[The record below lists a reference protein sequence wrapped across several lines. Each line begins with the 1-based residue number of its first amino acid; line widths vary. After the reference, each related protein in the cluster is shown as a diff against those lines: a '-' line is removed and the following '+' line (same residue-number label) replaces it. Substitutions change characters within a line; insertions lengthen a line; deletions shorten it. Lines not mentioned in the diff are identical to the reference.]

1 MSQIV
6 AASPHVTTKNST
18 AVIMRDVLIAL
29 LPAVIAGCVVFG
41 LRALLVVAVTT
52 AACVFFEWGFEKLCH
67 TPSTIS
73 DLSAAVTGVLLAMNL
88 PVSIP
93 LWQAV
98 FGALVAMVAVKG
110 LFGGIGKNFANPAIT
125 ARIVMFLAFSKT
137 MTAWVFPDAVSSA
150 TPLAMMANGESVD
163 YLTLLL
169 GNHGGCLGETS
180 ALALL
185 IGFAYLL
192 IRGVI
197 SWHTPVCFVG
207 TVFVMSLILGQDA
220 VGQILSGGLMLGA
233 IFMATDYSTTPST
246 NLGRVLFGIGAGLL
260 TVLIRFYGAYA
271 EGVSFAILFMC
282 SGMSEKQGIIKAVVV
297 LVVICLVISGALA
310 VVNSFTAPVSAANAE
325 ARETAAR
332 QELIPEAGSFE
343 QVTDGLPE
351 NVLSAYVGK
360 AADGSVAGYVITT
373 SGKGFGGTI
382 QVMVAISPEGTIL
395 RCKTLDVSS
404 ETKTLGGQTANESY
418 YGQYEG
424 QDSSLSGVQAISGAT
439 ITSTAYKGCVQTAF
453 AAYETVKEAA
463 K

>member
-29 LPAVIAGCVVFG
+29 LPAVLAGCVVFG

-98 FGALVAMVAVKG
+98 FGALVAIVAVKG

-207 TVFVMSLILGQDA
+207 TVLVMSLILGQDA

-246 NLGRVLFGIGAGLL
+246 DWGRVLFGIGAGLL

-271 EGVSFAILFMC
+271 EGVSFAILFMNILTPYL
-282 SGMSEKQGIIKAVVV
+282 SKW
-297 LVVICLVISGALA
+297 
-310 VVNSFTAPVSAANAE
+310 T
-325 ARETAAR
+325 ETK
-332 QELIPEAGSFE
+332 P
-343 QVTDGLPE
+343 
-351 NVLSAYVGK
+351 
-360 AADGSVAGYVITT
+360 
-373 SGKGFGGTI
+373 FGG
-382 QVMVAISPEGTIL
+382 
-395 RCKTLDVSS
+395 
-404 ETKTLGGQTANESY
+404 
-418 YGQYEG
+418 
-424 QDSSLSGVQAISGAT
+424 
-439 ITSTAYKGCVQTAF
+439 
-453 AAYETVKEAA
+453 AAA
-463 K
+463 

>member
-207 TVFVMSLILGQDA
+207 TVFVMSQILGQDA

-271 EGVSFAILFMC
+271 EGVSFAILFMN
-282 SGMSEKQGIIKAVVV
+282 I
-297 LVVICLVISGALA
+297 L
-310 VVNSFTAPVSAANAE
+310 TPY
-325 ARETAAR
+325 
-332 QELIPEAGSFE
+332 
-343 QVTDGLPE
+343 
-351 NVLSAYVGK
+351 LS
-360 AADGSVAGYVITT
+360 TWT
-373 SGKGFGGTI
+373 
-382 QVMVAISPEGTIL
+382 
-395 RCKTLDVSS
+395 
-404 ETKTLGGQTANESY
+404 ETKQVGG
-418 YGQYEG
+418 
-424 QDSSLSGVQAISGAT
+424 V
-439 ITSTAYKGCVQTAF
+439 
-453 AAYETVKEAA
+453 AA
-463 K
+463 

>member
-18 AVIMRDVLIAL
+18 AVIMRDVLSAL

-207 TVFVMSLILGQDA
+207 TVFVMSQILGQDA

-271 EGVSFAILFMC
+271 EGVSFAILFMNILTPYL
-282 SGMSEKQGIIKAVVV
+282 SKW
-297 LVVICLVISGALA
+297 
-310 VVNSFTAPVSAANAE
+310 T
-325 ARETAAR
+325 ETK
-332 QELIPEAGSFE
+332 P
-343 QVTDGLPE
+343 
-351 NVLSAYVGK
+351 
-360 AADGSVAGYVITT
+360 
-373 SGKGFGGTI
+373 FGG
-382 QVMVAISPEGTIL
+382 VA
-395 RCKTLDVSS
+395 
-404 ETKTLGGQTANESY
+404 A
-418 YGQYEG
+418 
-424 QDSSLSGVQAISGAT
+424 
-439 ITSTAYKGCVQTAF
+439 
-453 AAYETVKEAA
+453 
-463 K
+463 

>member
-29 LPAVIAGCVVFG
+29 LPAVLAGCVVFG

-197 SWHTPVCFVG
+197 SWHTPICFVG

-246 NLGRVLFGIGAGLL
+246 NWGRVLFGIGAGLL

-271 EGVSFAILFMC
+271 EGVSFAILFMNILTPYL
-282 SGMSEKQGIIKAVVV
+282 SKW
-297 LVVICLVISGALA
+297 
-310 VVNSFTAPVSAANAE
+310 T
-325 ARETAAR
+325 ETK
-332 QELIPEAGSFE
+332 P
-343 QVTDGLPE
+343 
-351 NVLSAYVGK
+351 
-360 AADGSVAGYVITT
+360 
-373 SGKGFGGTI
+373 FGG
-382 QVMVAISPEGTIL
+382 VA
-395 RCKTLDVSS
+395 
-404 ETKTLGGQTANESY
+404 A
-418 YGQYEG
+418 
-424 QDSSLSGVQAISGAT
+424 
-439 ITSTAYKGCVQTAF
+439 
-453 AAYETVKEAA
+453 
-463 K
+463 

>member
-1 MSQIV
+1 MSLIV

-29 LPAVIAGCVVFG
+29 CPALIAGCVIFG

-52 AACVFFEWGFEKLCH
+52 AACVFFEWGFEKLCKK
-67 TPSTIS
+67 PSTIA

-98 FGALVAMVAVKG
+98 FGALVAIVAVKG

-137 MTAWVFPDAVSSA
+137 MTAWVFPDAVSTA
-150 TPLAMMANGESVD
+150 TPLAMLANGESVS
-163 YLTLLL
+163 YMTLFL
-169 GNHGGCLGETS
+169 GNHGGCIGETS

-197 SWHTPVCFVG
+197 TWHTPVCFVG

-246 NLGRVLFGIGAGLL
+246 DWGRVLFGIGAGLL

-271 EGVSFAILFMC
+271 EGVSFAILFMNILTPYL
-282 SGMSEKQGIIKAVVV
+282 SKWTETKPFGG
-297 LVVICLVISGALA
+297 
-310 VVNSFTAPVSAANAE
+310 VSA
-325 ARETAAR
+325 
-332 QELIPEAGSFE
+332 
-343 QVTDGLPE
+343 
-351 NVLSAYVGK
+351 
-360 AADGSVAGYVITT
+360 
-373 SGKGFGGTI
+373 
-382 QVMVAISPEGTIL
+382 
-395 RCKTLDVSS
+395 
-404 ETKTLGGQTANESY
+404 
-418 YGQYEG
+418 
-424 QDSSLSGVQAISGAT
+424 
-439 ITSTAYKGCVQTAF
+439 
-453 AAYETVKEAA
+453 
-463 K
+463 

>member
-246 NLGRVLFGIGAGLL
+246 NWGRVLFGIGAGLL

-271 EGVSFAILFMC
+271 EGVSFAILFMNILTPYL
-282 SGMSEKQGIIKAVVV
+282 SKW
-297 LVVICLVISGALA
+297 
-310 VVNSFTAPVSAANAE
+310 T
-325 ARETAAR
+325 ETK
-332 QELIPEAGSFE
+332 P
-343 QVTDGLPE
+343 
-351 NVLSAYVGK
+351 
-360 AADGSVAGYVITT
+360 
-373 SGKGFGGTI
+373 FGG
-382 QVMVAISPEGTIL
+382 VA
-395 RCKTLDVSS
+395 
-404 ETKTLGGQTANESY
+404 A
-418 YGQYEG
+418 
-424 QDSSLSGVQAISGAT
+424 
-439 ITSTAYKGCVQTAF
+439 
-453 AAYETVKEAA
+453 
-463 K
+463 

>member
-246 NLGRVLFGIGAGLL
+246 DWGRVLFGIGAGLL

-271 EGVSFAILFMC
+271 EGVSFAILFMNILTPYL
-282 SGMSEKQGIIKAVVV
+282 SKW
-297 LVVICLVISGALA
+297 
-310 VVNSFTAPVSAANAE
+310 T
-325 ARETAAR
+325 ETK
-332 QELIPEAGSFE
+332 P
-343 QVTDGLPE
+343 
-351 NVLSAYVGK
+351 
-360 AADGSVAGYVITT
+360 
-373 SGKGFGGTI
+373 FGG
-382 QVMVAISPEGTIL
+382 VA
-395 RCKTLDVSS
+395 
-404 ETKTLGGQTANESY
+404 A
-418 YGQYEG
+418 
-424 QDSSLSGVQAISGAT
+424 
-439 ITSTAYKGCVQTAF
+439 
-453 AAYETVKEAA
+453 
-463 K
+463 

>member
-18 AVIMRDVLIAL
+18 AVIMRDVL
-29 LPAVIAGCVVFG
+29 PAVLAGCVVFG

-98 FGALVAMVAVKG
+98 FGALVAIVAVKG

-125 ARIVMFLAFSKT
+125 ARIVMFLAFSKS

-271 EGVSFAILFMC
+271 EGVSFAILFMNILTPYL
-282 SGMSEKQGIIKAVVV
+282 SKW
-297 LVVICLVISGALA
+297 
-310 VVNSFTAPVSAANAE
+310 T
-325 ARETAAR
+325 ETK
-332 QELIPEAGSFE
+332 P
-343 QVTDGLPE
+343 
-351 NVLSAYVGK
+351 
-360 AADGSVAGYVITT
+360 
-373 SGKGFGGTI
+373 FGG
-382 QVMVAISPEGTIL
+382 
-395 RCKTLDVSS
+395 
-404 ETKTLGGQTANESY
+404 
-418 YGQYEG
+418 
-424 QDSSLSGVQAISGAT
+424 
-439 ITSTAYKGCVQTAF
+439 
-453 AAYETVKEAA
+453 AAA
-463 K
+463 

>member
-67 TPSTIS
+67 KPSTIS

-93 LWQAV
+93 LWQAI
-98 FGALVAMVAVKG
+98 FGALVAIVAVKG

-207 TVFVMSLILGQDA
+207 TVFVMSLILGQNA

-271 EGVSFAILFMC
+271 EGVSFAILFMNILTPYL
-282 SGMSEKQGIIKAVVV
+282 SKW
-297 LVVICLVISGALA
+297 
-310 VVNSFTAPVSAANAE
+310 T
-325 ARETAAR
+325 ETK
-332 QELIPEAGSFE
+332 P
-343 QVTDGLPE
+343 
-351 NVLSAYVGK
+351 
-360 AADGSVAGYVITT
+360 
-373 SGKGFGGTI
+373 FGG
-382 QVMVAISPEGTIL
+382 VA
-395 RCKTLDVSS
+395 
-404 ETKTLGGQTANESY
+404 A
-418 YGQYEG
+418 
-424 QDSSLSGVQAISGAT
+424 
-439 ITSTAYKGCVQTAF
+439 
-453 AAYETVKEAA
+453 
-463 K
+463 

>member
-29 LPAVIAGCVVFG
+29 LPAVLAGCVVFG

-52 AACVFFEWGFEKLCH
+52 SACVFFEWGFEKLCH

-98 FGALVAMVAVKG
+98 FGALVAIVAVKG

-246 NLGRVLFGIGAGLL
+246 NWGRVLFGIGAGLL

-271 EGVSFAILFMC
+271 EGVSFAILFMNILTPYL
-282 SGMSEKQGIIKAVVV
+282 SKW
-297 LVVICLVISGALA
+297 
-310 VVNSFTAPVSAANAE
+310 T
-325 ARETAAR
+325 ETK
-332 QELIPEAGSFE
+332 P
-343 QVTDGLPE
+343 
-351 NVLSAYVGK
+351 
-360 AADGSVAGYVITT
+360 
-373 SGKGFGGTI
+373 FGG
-382 QVMVAISPEGTIL
+382 VA
-395 RCKTLDVSS
+395 
-404 ETKTLGGQTANESY
+404 A
-418 YGQYEG
+418 
-424 QDSSLSGVQAISGAT
+424 
-439 ITSTAYKGCVQTAF
+439 
-453 AAYETVKEAA
+453 
-463 K
+463 

>member
-29 LPAVIAGCVVFG
+29 LPAVLAGCVVFG

-98 FGALVAMVAVKG
+98 FGALVAIVAVKG

-150 TPLAMMANGESVD
+150 TPLAMMANVESVD

-271 EGVSFAILFMC
+271 EGVSFAILFMNILTPYL
-282 SGMSEKQGIIKAVVV
+282 SKW
-297 LVVICLVISGALA
+297 
-310 VVNSFTAPVSAANAE
+310 T
-325 ARETAAR
+325 ETK
-332 QELIPEAGSFE
+332 P
-343 QVTDGLPE
+343 
-351 NVLSAYVGK
+351 
-360 AADGSVAGYVITT
+360 
-373 SGKGFGGTI
+373 FGG
-382 QVMVAISPEGTIL
+382 VA
-395 RCKTLDVSS
+395 
-404 ETKTLGGQTANESY
+404 A
-418 YGQYEG
+418 
-424 QDSSLSGVQAISGAT
+424 
-439 ITSTAYKGCVQTAF
+439 
-453 AAYETVKEAA
+453 
-463 K
+463 

>member
-1 MSQIV
+1 MSQTV

-98 FGALVAMVAVKG
+98 FGALVAIVAVKG

-246 NLGRVLFGIGAGLL
+246 NWGRVLFGIGAGLL

-271 EGVSFAILFMC
+271 EGVSFAILFMNILTPYL
-282 SGMSEKQGIIKAVVV
+282 SKW
-297 LVVICLVISGALA
+297 
-310 VVNSFTAPVSAANAE
+310 T
-325 ARETAAR
+325 ETK
-332 QELIPEAGSFE
+332 P
-343 QVTDGLPE
+343 
-351 NVLSAYVGK
+351 
-360 AADGSVAGYVITT
+360 
-373 SGKGFGGTI
+373 FGG
-382 QVMVAISPEGTIL
+382 VA
-395 RCKTLDVSS
+395 
-404 ETKTLGGQTANESY
+404 A
-418 YGQYEG
+418 
-424 QDSSLSGVQAISGAT
+424 
-439 ITSTAYKGCVQTAF
+439 
-453 AAYETVKEAA
+453 
-463 K
+463 

>member
-29 LPAVIAGCVVFG
+29 LPAVLAGCVVFG

-137 MTAWVFPDAVSSA
+137 MTAWVFPDAVSTA

-246 NLGRVLFGIGAGLL
+246 NWGRVLFGIGAGLL

-271 EGVSFAILFMC
+271 EGVSFAILFMNILTPYL
-282 SGMSEKQGIIKAVVV
+282 SKW
-297 LVVICLVISGALA
+297 
-310 VVNSFTAPVSAANAE
+310 T
-325 ARETAAR
+325 ETK
-332 QELIPEAGSFE
+332 P
-343 QVTDGLPE
+343 
-351 NVLSAYVGK
+351 
-360 AADGSVAGYVITT
+360 
-373 SGKGFGGTI
+373 FGG
-382 QVMVAISPEGTIL
+382 VA
-395 RCKTLDVSS
+395 
-404 ETKTLGGQTANESY
+404 A
-418 YGQYEG
+418 
-424 QDSSLSGVQAISGAT
+424 
-439 ITSTAYKGCVQTAF
+439 
-453 AAYETVKEAA
+453 
-463 K
+463 

>member
-18 AVIMRDVLIAL
+18 AVIMRDVLSAL

-98 FGALVAMVAVKG
+98 FGALVAIVAVKG

-207 TVFVMSLILGQDA
+207 TVFVMSQILGQDA

-271 EGVSFAILFMC
+271 EGVSFAILFMNILTPYL
-282 SGMSEKQGIIKAVVV
+282 SKW
-297 LVVICLVISGALA
+297 
-310 VVNSFTAPVSAANAE
+310 T
-325 ARETAAR
+325 ETK
-332 QELIPEAGSFE
+332 P
-343 QVTDGLPE
+343 
-351 NVLSAYVGK
+351 
-360 AADGSVAGYVITT
+360 
-373 SGKGFGGTI
+373 FGG
-382 QVMVAISPEGTIL
+382 VA
-395 RCKTLDVSS
+395 
-404 ETKTLGGQTANESY
+404 A
-418 YGQYEG
+418 
-424 QDSSLSGVQAISGAT
+424 
-439 ITSTAYKGCVQTAF
+439 
-453 AAYETVKEAA
+453 
-463 K
+463 

>member
-29 LPAVIAGCVVFG
+29 LPAVLAGCVVFG
-41 LRALLVVAVTT
+41 LRALLVVTVTT

-98 FGALVAMVAVKG
+98 FGALVAIVAVKG

-271 EGVSFAILFMC
+271 EGVSFAILFMNILTPYL
-282 SGMSEKQGIIKAVVV
+282 SKW
-297 LVVICLVISGALA
+297 
-310 VVNSFTAPVSAANAE
+310 T
-325 ARETAAR
+325 ETK
-332 QELIPEAGSFE
+332 P
-343 QVTDGLPE
+343 
-351 NVLSAYVGK
+351 
-360 AADGSVAGYVITT
+360 
-373 SGKGFGGTI
+373 FGG
-382 QVMVAISPEGTIL
+382 
-395 RCKTLDVSS
+395 
-404 ETKTLGGQTANESY
+404 
-418 YGQYEG
+418 
-424 QDSSLSGVQAISGAT
+424 
-439 ITSTAYKGCVQTAF
+439 
-453 AAYETVKEAA
+453 AAA
-463 K
+463 

>member
-67 TPSTIS
+67 KPSTIS

-98 FGALVAMVAVKG
+98 FGALVAIVAVKG

-246 NLGRVLFGIGAGLL
+246 NWGRVLFGIGAGLL

-271 EGVSFAILFMC
+271 EGVSFAILFMNILTPYL
-282 SGMSEKQGIIKAVVV
+282 SKW
-297 LVVICLVISGALA
+297 
-310 VVNSFTAPVSAANAE
+310 T
-325 ARETAAR
+325 ETK
-332 QELIPEAGSFE
+332 P
-343 QVTDGLPE
+343 
-351 NVLSAYVGK
+351 
-360 AADGSVAGYVITT
+360 
-373 SGKGFGGTI
+373 FGG
-382 QVMVAISPEGTIL
+382 VA
-395 RCKTLDVSS
+395 
-404 ETKTLGGQTANESY
+404 A
-418 YGQYEG
+418 
-424 QDSSLSGVQAISGAT
+424 
-439 ITSTAYKGCVQTAF
+439 
-453 AAYETVKEAA
+453 
-463 K
+463 

>member
-67 TPSTIS
+67 KPSTIS

-271 EGVSFAILFMC
+271 EGVSFAILFMNILTPYL
-282 SGMSEKQGIIKAVVV
+282 SKW
-297 LVVICLVISGALA
+297 
-310 VVNSFTAPVSAANAE
+310 T
-325 ARETAAR
+325 ETK
-332 QELIPEAGSFE
+332 P
-343 QVTDGLPE
+343 
-351 NVLSAYVGK
+351 
-360 AADGSVAGYVITT
+360 
-373 SGKGFGGTI
+373 FGG
-382 QVMVAISPEGTIL
+382 VA
-395 RCKTLDVSS
+395 
-404 ETKTLGGQTANESY
+404 A
-418 YGQYEG
+418 
-424 QDSSLSGVQAISGAT
+424 
-439 ITSTAYKGCVQTAF
+439 
-453 AAYETVKEAA
+453 
-463 K
+463 

>member
-98 FGALVAMVAVKG
+98 FGALVAIVAVKG

-125 ARIVMFLAFSKT
+125 ARIVMFLAFSKS

-271 EGVSFAILFMC
+271 EGVSFAILFMNILTPYL
-282 SGMSEKQGIIKAVVV
+282 SKW
-297 LVVICLVISGALA
+297 
-310 VVNSFTAPVSAANAE
+310 T
-325 ARETAAR
+325 ETK
-332 QELIPEAGSFE
+332 P
-343 QVTDGLPE
+343 
-351 NVLSAYVGK
+351 
-360 AADGSVAGYVITT
+360 
-373 SGKGFGGTI
+373 FGG
-382 QVMVAISPEGTIL
+382 VA
-395 RCKTLDVSS
+395 
-404 ETKTLGGQTANESY
+404 A
-418 YGQYEG
+418 
-424 QDSSLSGVQAISGAT
+424 
-439 ITSTAYKGCVQTAF
+439 
-453 AAYETVKEAA
+453 
-463 K
+463 

>member
-67 TPSTIS
+67 KPSTIS

-137 MTAWVFPDAVSSA
+137 MAAWVFPDAVSSA

-246 NLGRVLFGIGAGLL
+246 NWGRVLFGIGAGLL

-271 EGVSFAILFMC
+271 EGVSFAILFMNILTPYL
-282 SGMSEKQGIIKAVVV
+282 SRW
-297 LVVICLVISGALA
+297 
-310 VVNSFTAPVSAANAE
+310 T
-325 ARETAAR
+325 ETK
-332 QELIPEAGSFE
+332 P
-343 QVTDGLPE
+343 
-351 NVLSAYVGK
+351 
-360 AADGSVAGYVITT
+360 
-373 SGKGFGGTI
+373 FGG
-382 QVMVAISPEGTIL
+382 VA
-395 RCKTLDVSS
+395 
-404 ETKTLGGQTANESY
+404 A
-418 YGQYEG
+418 
-424 QDSSLSGVQAISGAT
+424 
-439 ITSTAYKGCVQTAF
+439 
-453 AAYETVKEAA
+453 
-463 K
+463 

>member
-98 FGALVAMVAVKG
+98 FGALVAIVAVKG

-150 TPLAMMANGESVD
+150 TPLAMMANGESVG

-271 EGVSFAILFMC
+271 EGVSFAILFMNILTPYL
-282 SGMSEKQGIIKAVVV
+282 SKW
-297 LVVICLVISGALA
+297 
-310 VVNSFTAPVSAANAE
+310 T
-325 ARETAAR
+325 ETK
-332 QELIPEAGSFE
+332 P
-343 QVTDGLPE
+343 
-351 NVLSAYVGK
+351 
-360 AADGSVAGYVITT
+360 
-373 SGKGFGGTI
+373 FGG
-382 QVMVAISPEGTIL
+382 VA
-395 RCKTLDVSS
+395 
-404 ETKTLGGQTANESY
+404 A
-418 YGQYEG
+418 
-424 QDSSLSGVQAISGAT
+424 
-439 ITSTAYKGCVQTAF
+439 
-453 AAYETVKEAA
+453 
-463 K
+463 

>member
-98 FGALVAMVAVKG
+98 FGALVAIVAVKG

-137 MTAWVFPDAVSSA
+137 MTAWVFPDAVSTA

-197 SWHTPVCFVG
+197 SWHTPICFVG

-246 NLGRVLFGIGAGLL
+246 NWGRVLFGIGAGLL

-271 EGVSFAILFMC
+271 EGVSFAILFMNILTPYL
-282 SGMSEKQGIIKAVVV
+282 SKW
-297 LVVICLVISGALA
+297 
-310 VVNSFTAPVSAANAE
+310 T
-325 ARETAAR
+325 ETK
-332 QELIPEAGSFE
+332 P
-343 QVTDGLPE
+343 
-351 NVLSAYVGK
+351 
-360 AADGSVAGYVITT
+360 
-373 SGKGFGGTI
+373 FGG
-382 QVMVAISPEGTIL
+382 
-395 RCKTLDVSS
+395 
-404 ETKTLGGQTANESY
+404 
-418 YGQYEG
+418 
-424 QDSSLSGVQAISGAT
+424 
-439 ITSTAYKGCVQTAF
+439 
-453 AAYETVKEAA
+453 AAA
-463 K
+463 

>member
-1 MSQIV
+1 MSLIV

-29 LPAVIAGCVVFG
+29 CPALIAGCVIFG

-52 AACVFFEWGFEKLCH
+52 AACVFFEWGFEKLCKK
-67 TPSTIS
+67 PSTIA

-98 FGALVAMVAVKG
+98 FGALVAIVAVKG

-137 MTAWVFPDAVSSA
+137 MTAWVFPDAVSTA
-150 TPLAMMANGESVD
+150 TPLAMLANGESVS
-163 YLTLLL
+163 YMTLFL
-169 GNHGGCLGETS
+169 GNHGGCIGETS

-197 SWHTPVCFVG
+197 TWHTPVCFVG

-233 IFMATDYSTTPST
+233 IFMATDYATTPST
-246 NLGRVLFGIGAGLL
+246 DWGRVLFGIGAGLL

-271 EGVSFAILFMC
+271 EGVSFAILFMNILTPYL
-282 SGMSEKQGIIKAVVV
+282 SKWTETKPFGG
-297 LVVICLVISGALA
+297 
-310 VVNSFTAPVSAANAE
+310 VSA
-325 ARETAAR
+325 
-332 QELIPEAGSFE
+332 
-343 QVTDGLPE
+343 
-351 NVLSAYVGK
+351 
-360 AADGSVAGYVITT
+360 
-373 SGKGFGGTI
+373 
-382 QVMVAISPEGTIL
+382 
-395 RCKTLDVSS
+395 
-404 ETKTLGGQTANESY
+404 
-418 YGQYEG
+418 
-424 QDSSLSGVQAISGAT
+424 
-439 ITSTAYKGCVQTAF
+439 
-453 AAYETVKEAA
+453 
-463 K
+463 

>member
-98 FGALVAMVAVKG
+98 FGALVAIVAVKG

-246 NLGRVLFGIGAGLL
+246 DWGRVLFGIGAGLL

-271 EGVSFAILFMC
+271 EGVSFAILFMNILTPYL
-282 SGMSEKQGIIKAVVV
+282 SKW
-297 LVVICLVISGALA
+297 
-310 VVNSFTAPVSAANAE
+310 T
-325 ARETAAR
+325 ETK
-332 QELIPEAGSFE
+332 P
-343 QVTDGLPE
+343 
-351 NVLSAYVGK
+351 
-360 AADGSVAGYVITT
+360 
-373 SGKGFGGTI
+373 FGG
-382 QVMVAISPEGTIL
+382 VA
-395 RCKTLDVSS
+395 
-404 ETKTLGGQTANESY
+404 A
-418 YGQYEG
+418 
-424 QDSSLSGVQAISGAT
+424 
-439 ITSTAYKGCVQTAF
+439 
-453 AAYETVKEAA
+453 
-463 K
+463 